1 MPYTNNPHLPRVRM
15 EAVRYIEAGH
25 SFREAAAHFG
35 YAPHTIWGWFQ
46 RKGRANAHLIPTRS
60 SRPHHHPDE
69 LPESVIARILEIRK
83 ERDQCAE
90 VIHHRLLQEGVLI
103 SLSSV
108 KRTLKREGVTRFS
121 KWKKWH
127 TYPERPLATKPGVLV
142 EIDTIMDGPAD
153 ADRLYIYTA
162 LDVCSR
168 FAFAEPSLRRTT
180 HASWQF
186 VKRMRDTS
194 PFVIQLIQSDHGS
207 EFSKWF
213 SKQCLR
219 CGIDHRHTRVRTP
232 TDNAHLERFNLTI
245 QRECLALVPRSLRSW
260 SRAIP
265 EFLHWYNTERPHMGL
280 GMQTPLEVFGR
291 Y

>member
-1 MPYTNNPHLPRVRM
+1 M
-15 EAVRYIEAGH
+15 EAVRYVEAGH

-35 YAPHTIWGWFQ
+35 YAPHTIWGWMQ
-46 RKGRANAHLIPTRS
+46 RKGASNAHQISTRS
-60 SRPHHHPDE
+60 SRPHHHPHE
-69 LPESVIARILEIRK
+69 ISPEIVERIVEMRK
-83 ERDQCAE
+83 ERGQCAE
-90 VIHHRLLQEGVLI
+90 ILHHRLLQEGVLV

-127 TYPERPLATKPGVLV
+127 QYPERPLPEKPGVLV

-153 ADRLYIYTA
+153 EHRLYVYTG
-162 LDVCSR
+162 LDVCTR
-168 FAFAEPSLRRTT
+168 MAYAIPTLRRTT
-180 HASWQF
+180 HQSWRF
-186 VKRMRDTS
+186 VRQMRAVF
-194 PFVIQLIQSDHGS
+194 PFAVQTLQSDHGS

-213 SKQCLR
+213 TKQCLSSD
-219 CGIDHRHTRVRTP
+219 IAHRHSRVRTP

-245 QRECLALVPRSLRSW
+245 QRECLTRVPRSLRSW
-260 SRAIP
+260 SKAIP

-280 GMQTPLEVFGR
+280 GMQTPAEVFGR